1 MENTTS
7 NADWFSCPGDSLVAA
22 MQRRG
27 VVPSDLA
34 GKLSGGMAQLRA
46 LVSGLQPI
54 DHESATVIG
63 HTVGGSAE
71 FWLKRQE
78 NYEVALERAVASVP
92 PDEASVWLTAI
103 PAPGPAARGKLN
115 DERRRDELRRR
126 LAFFGV
132 GTLGAWQCKYG
143 QENQQ
148 AKFRTST
155 SFSSKEGA
163 TSLWL
168 REAELE
174 ATIAETAEWNPE
186 VLETRLREIK
196 KLSFMRRPSSFL
208 PRLKK
213 LLAEA
218 GVALIVKRTPDGC
231 RASGASRMITPER
244 AMILLS
250 FRYKSDEQFWF
261 TLFHEI
267 GHLLL
272 HGAQSFVDGDEVP
285 QDKCEDEANAF
296 AASLVVPPSM
306 EDDFEALAARHKDIV
321 RFAVLAEVAPAL
333 VRGQMEHRGRVQR
346 NRLTFL
352 RRTWSWAEID
362 EAIASL

>member
-7 NADWFSCPGDSLVAA
+7 HADWFSCPGDSLVAA

-34 GKLSGGMAQLRA
+34 GRLSGGMAQLRA
-46 LVSGLQPI
+46 LVSGIEPI
-54 DHESATVIG
+54 DPESAAVIG
-63 HTVGGSAE
+63 HAVGGSPE

-78 NYEVALERAVASVP
+78 NYKVALERAVASVP
-92 PDEASVWLTAI
+92 PEEASVWLTAI
-103 PAPGPAARGKLN
+103 PAPGPGTRGKLN
-115 DERRRDELRRR
+115 DEKRRDELRRR

-143 QENQQ
+143 RDNQQ
-148 AKFRTST
+148 AKFRTSS
-155 SFSSKEGA
+155 SFTSKEGA

-174 ATIAETAEWNPE
+174 ATLAETAHWNPE
-186 VLETRLREIK
+186 ALEKRLRDIK
-196 KLSFMRRPSSFL
+196 KLSFIRRPRSFL
-208 PRLKK
+208 PSLKK

-218 GVALIVKRTPDGC
+218 GVALVVKRTPEGC

-285 QDKCEDEANAF
+285 QDACEDEANAF
-296 AASLVVPPSM
+296 AASLVIPPSM
-306 EDDFEALAARHKDIV
+306 EEDFEALPARHKDIV
-321 RFAVLAEVAPAL
+321 RFAILADVAPGL
-333 VRGQMEHRGRVQR
+333 VRGQMEHRGRVQP
-346 NRLTFL
+346 NRLTYL
-352 RRTWSWAEID
+352 RRNWTWGEID

>member
-7 NADWFSCPGDSLVAA
+7 HADWFSCPGDSLVAA

-27 VVPSDLA
+27 VAASDLA
-34 GKLSGGMAQLRA
+34 GRLSGGMAQLRG
-46 LVSGLQPI
+46 LVSGLEPI
-54 DHESATVIG
+54 DPESAAVIG
-63 HTVGGSAE
+63 LTVGGSIE

-78 NYEVALERAVASVP
+78 NYELALERAVASVP
-92 PDEASVWLTAI
+92 PEEATVWLSAI

-115 DERRRDELRRR
+115 DDRRNEELRRR
-126 LAFFGV
+126 LAFFAV
-132 GTLGAWQCKYG
+132 GTLGAWQGRYG
-143 QENQQ
+143 AENRQ
-148 AKFRTST
+148 ARFRTSLT
-155 SFSSKEGA
+155 FSSHEGP

-174 ATIAETAEWNPE
+174 ATIADTAVWNPE
-186 VLETRLREIK
+186 ALEARLREIK
-196 KLSFMRRPSSFL
+196 KLSFIRRPGRFL
-208 PRLKK
+208 PLLKK

-218 GVALIVKRTPDGC
+218 GVALVIKRTPQGC

-250 FRYKSDEQFWF
+250 FRYRSDEQFWF

-272 HGAQSFVDGDEVP
+272 HGARAFVDEDEMP
-285 QDKCEDEANAF
+285 DDACEDEANAF
-296 AASLVVPPSM
+296 AASLVVPPHM
-306 EDDFEALAARHKDIV
+306 ERDFESLPARHKDIT
-321 RFAVLAEVAPAL
+321 RFAILADVAPGL
-333 VRGQMEHRGRVQR
+333 VRGQMEHRGRIPPF
-346 NRLTFL
+346 RLTFL
-352 RRTWSWAEID
+352 RRNWTWAEID

>member
-7 NADWFSCPGDSLVAA
+7 YSDWFSCPGDSLVAA

-27 VVPSDLA
+27 VSPSVLA
-34 GKLSGGMAQLRA
+34 GKLTGGMHQLRA
-46 LVSGLQPI
+46 LVAGVEPI
-54 DHESATVIG
+54 DSESAEVIG
-63 HTVGGSAE
+63 SAVGGSAS

-78 NYEVALERAVASVP
+78 NYEVALDRAVEAVP
-92 PDEASVWLTAI
+92 PEEANVWLSAI
-103 PAPGPAARGKLN
+103 PAPGPSPRGRL
-115 DERRRDELRRR
+115 DEDKRHSELRRR

-132 GTLGAWQCKYG
+132 GTLGAWHGRYG
-143 QENQQ
+143 PDRQKT
-148 AKFRTST
+148 KFRTSMA
-155 SFSSKEGA
+155 FSSDEGA

-174 ATIAETAEWNPE
+174 ATIAETAAWNSE
-186 VLETRLREIK
+186 ALETRLRDIK
-196 KLSFMRRPSSFL
+196 KLSLIRHPARFL

-218 GVALIVKRTPDGC
+218 GVALVVKRTPQGC
-231 RASGASRMITPER
+231 RASGASRLITSDR

-250 FRYKSDEQFWF
+250 FRFKSDEHFWF

-272 HGAQSFVDGDEVP
+272 HGAQSFVDGEEMP
-285 QDKCEDEANAF
+285 QDECEDEANAF
-296 AASLVVPPSM
+296 AASLVVPPHM
-306 EDDFEALAARHKDIV
+306 EGEFDRLPTRHKDIT
-321 RFAVLAEVAPAL
+321 RFAILADVAPGL
-333 VRGQMEHRGRVQR
+333 VRGQLQHRGRVGA
-346 NRLTFL
+346 NRMTFL
-352 RRTWSWAEID
+352 RRNWTWAEID